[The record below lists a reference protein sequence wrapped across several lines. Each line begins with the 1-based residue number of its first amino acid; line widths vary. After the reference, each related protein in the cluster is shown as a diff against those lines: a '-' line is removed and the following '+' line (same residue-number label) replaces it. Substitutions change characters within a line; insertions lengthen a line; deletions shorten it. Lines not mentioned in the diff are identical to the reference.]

1 MTAETMRD
9 RFARVATE
17 LLDTDP
23 RVALVLADIG
33 TDRFRATGAIE
44 RHPDRVIN
52 VGIREQL
59 MVSTAGGLALEGFR
73 AIAHSYAPFLVE
85 RSFEQVRLDFVHQG
99 VGGILVSV
107 GASYDWTM
115 GGRTHHAPEDVAL
128 LSTLPGWTIHVPGHP
143 DEAEAALRAAAA
155 GDDAVYIR
163 LSDRANREPHP
174 VDRVTVIRR
183 GSPGALAVFAVG
195 PMLDAVETALE
206 GIDATLLY
214 TPTIRPLDGEGL
226 RAAVTGDSLAIVEP
240 YLEGTSLPTVSGL
253 LSDRPMRY
261 LAVGVPNAEHRRY
274 GSPRQHD
281 AAFGLDAPGL
291 RERLAAW
298 LEPVPA

>member
-1 MTAETMRD
+1 
-9 RFARVATE
+9 
-17 LLDTDP
+17 
-23 RVALVLADIG
+23 
-33 TDRFRATGAIE
+33 
-44 RHPDRVIN
+44 
-52 VGIREQL
+52 
-59 MVSTAGGLALEGFR
+59 
-73 AIAHSYAPFLVE
+73 
-85 RSFEQVRLDFVHQG
+85 
-99 VGGILVSV
+99 
-107 GASYDWTM
+107 M

-128 LSTLPGWTIHVPGHP
+128 LSTLPGWTIHVPGDP

>member
-9 RFARVATE
+9 GFARVATE
-17 LLDTDP
+17 LLDADP

-33 TDRFRATGAIE
+33 IDRFRATGAIE
-44 RHPDRVIN
+44 RHRDRVIN

-73 AIAHSYAPFLVE
+73 AIAHSYAPFLIE

-128 LSTLPGWTIHVPGHP
+128 LSSLPGWTIHIPGHP

-163 LSDRANREPHP
+163 LSDRSNRAPHP
-174 VDRVTVIRR
+174 VDRITAIRH
-183 GSPGALAVFAVG
+183 GSAFAPAVLAVG

-206 GIDATLLY
+206 GLDFTLLY
-214 TPTIRPLDGEGL
+214 TPTVRPLDADGL
-226 RAAVTGDSLAIVEP
+226 RSGVTGDSLAIVEP
-240 YLEGTSLPTVSGL
+240 YLEGTSLPAITGALSG
-253 LSDRPMRY
+253 RPMRY
-261 LAVGVPNAEHRRY
+261 LAVGVPNAEHRHY

-291 RERLAAW
+291 RQRLTAW
-298 LEPVPA
+298 LERVPA